1 MSSANALEATDLLVM
16 QQVTGFLSNDFA
28 LEDSEGRPVAYGHT
42 RGSAASR
49 IFGGSRQLEIT
60 ALDGTPLFSVQD
72 PMTWGRDRYRVTDP
86 QGGPIADLVQRMTF
100 LRTSVQVS
108 VVDGTELVL
117 DGNLRGMDFQL
128 TAGGTAVAT
137 VNRKWAGLGQAVLG
151 RSRYA
156 LSLDPGMPGLVRYAV
171 IGSVIALDLMRA
183 KQSRRSNG

>member
-1 MSSANALEATDLLVM
+1 MSSDNALESADLLVM

-28 LEDSEGRPVAYGHT
+28 LEDAEGRPVAYGHT
-42 RGSAASR
+42 LGSTAER
-49 IFGGSRQLEIT
+49 MFGGNRQFEIT
-60 ALDGTPLFSVQD
+60 DRSGTPLFHVHD

-117 DGNLRGMDFQL
+117 DGNLMGMDFQL

-137 VNRKWAGLGQAVLG
+137 VNRRWAGLGQAMLG

-156 LSLDPGMPGLVRYAV
+156 LSLDPGMPPLVRCAV
-171 IGSVIALDLMRA
+171 IGSVIALDLIRA
-183 KQSRRSNG
+183 KQSRRNND